1 MIKRTH
7 IDHAELLQLGKMLL
21 LDRRATTSNIGFCMS
36 NKGAQKAL
44 SRSPRTRYGVLNCF
58 RLSP

>member
-21 LDRRATTSNIGFCMS
+21 LIAERQQATSDFACLT
-36 NKGAQKAL
+36 KE
-44 SRSPRTRYGVLNCF
+44 PRKPLAEVHELATA
-58 RLSP
+58 S